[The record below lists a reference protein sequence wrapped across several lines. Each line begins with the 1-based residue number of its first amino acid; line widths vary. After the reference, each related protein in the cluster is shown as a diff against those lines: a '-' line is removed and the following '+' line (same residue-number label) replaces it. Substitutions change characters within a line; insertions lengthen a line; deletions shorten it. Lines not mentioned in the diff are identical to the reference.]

1 MMRDIREV
9 LIEHKVATVLIAAF
23 TINVLACLLP
33 ANFDS
38 AYWATVVR
46 NIRSGFGLYAVDGYF
61 YTPVWGYMLGATD
74 AIASIMIN
82 VGNYLTVVPQAIGI
96 RFDPFCFTSE
106 STAPIFNIVNRS
118 ILIAGN
124 FILAYLVHTT
134 VIELGYSNDAAFKAM
149 ALTLFC
155 PILIVGS
162 CIIGMPDVYSA
173 VFILGTILMMLR
185 KQFFFAGVFFA
196 ISVLTKFFPVFLIF
210 IVLAYI
216 MAVYRDDI
224 RTCAKQI
231 ALSVSG
237 ALVTTIVI
245 YIPIIME
252 GMFWESFR
260 FISDRSTSVEGFIT
274 SHLFM
279 MVGAIVA
286 AVAIIGLLI
295 HARRKNGV
303 HYFNCRNLVLLGVL
317 FAVAILGLTCAM
329 KGIDGVLSSS
339 RVAFYVFSVIMGFVM
354 GIALYRNRDGDFNK
368 RFIMMCFLMMTV
380 CMLYP
385 PTPQYLVII
394 VPFMVMVIGMG
405 NRMCR
410 KGYVLISIAVIV
422 FVMICNGPLLLSLA
436 EWTDLISVDT
446 VMAVHNLFNVSI
458 GGITLRHLLYLGVGI
473 FQYIGIL
480 VLLWY
485 GQVENNTEGFSD
497 VVKEIDNDRAF
508 FVK

>member
-1 MMRDIREV
+1 MRDIREV
-9 LIEHKVATVLIAAF
+9 LIEHKVATVLVVAF
-23 TINVLACLLP
+23 SIDLVACLFP
-33 ANFDS
+33 VSFDS

-74 AIASIMIN
+74 AIASMIIN
-82 VGNYLTVVPQAIGI
+82 MGNYLTVVPQAIGI
-96 RFDPFCFTSE
+96 RFDPFYFTSE
-106 STAPIFNIVNRS
+106 STAPIFNFVNRS

-124 FILAYLVHTT
+124 FILAYLVHTI
-134 VIELGYSNDAAFKAM
+134 VIESGHSKDAAFKAM

-155 PILIVGS
+155 PILIVSS
-162 CIIGMPDVYSA
+162 CVVGMPDVYSA

-185 KQFFFAGVFFA
+185 KQFFLAGVFFA

-231 ALSVSG
+231 VLSVSG
-237 ALVTTIVI
+237 ALITTIVI

-252 GMFWESFR
+252 GTFWESFR

-274 SHLFM
+274 SHLFTIA
-279 MVGAIVA
+279 VAIVA
-286 AVAIIGLLI
+286 VMVILGLLI
-295 HARRKNGV
+295 HVRRKNEV

-317 FAVAILGLTCAM
+317 FAVVILGVTCVM
-329 KGIDGVLSSS
+329 KGIDGMPSGF
-339 RVAFYVFSVIMGFVM
+339 RVAFYAFSVIVGFVM
-354 GIALYRNRDGDFNK
+354 GVALYRNREGDFDK
-368 RFIMMCFLMMTV
+368 RFISMCFLMMVV

-394 VPFMVMVIGMG
+394 VPFMAIAIGMG
-405 NRMCR
+405 NVGCM
-410 KGYVLISIAVIV
+410 KGYILIGIADVLFPI
-422 FVMICNGPLLLSLA
+422 ICNSPLLLSLA
-436 EWTDLISVDT
+436 EWTNLISVDT
-446 VMAVHNLFNVSI
+446 VMAIHNLFNAPI
-458 GGITLRHLLYLGVGI
+458 GGITLRHILYLGVGV

-480 VLLWY
+480 VLLRY
-485 GQVENNTEGFSD
+485 GLIENNTDGFSD
-497 VVKEIDNDRAF
+497 VVKVIDNDKAF